1 MRRCRHAIT
10 ELLPHRPPMVLLDKI
25 LAYDERS
32 LTATL
37 TVRAT
42 TAFLEPDGVPVHI
55 GLEYMAQACG
65 AFAGVWARERG
76 EAIKVGF
83 ILGTR
88 QYRAHVPGFRRGERL
103 AISVSVLYQDEQ
115 MGAFDCRIEVM
126 GVLAAEAQVSVYKP
140 DPEQLSAATGID
152 RS

>member
-1 MRRCRHAIT
+1 
-10 ELLPHRPPMVLLDKI
+10 MVLLDEI

-32 LTATL
+32 LTAGL

-42 TAFLEPDGVPVHI
+42 TPFLEADGVPIHV

-76 EAIKVGF
+76 EAVKIGF

-88 QYRAHVPGFRRGERL
+88 QYRAHVPCFRHGERL
-103 AISVSVLYQDEQ
+103 VISVSVLYQDEQ
-115 MGAFDCRIEVM
+115 TGAFDCRIEVM
-126 GVLAAEAQVSVYKP
+126 GALAAEAQVSVYQP
-140 DPEQLSAATGID
+140 DPAQLSAATGID
-152 RS
+152 AS